1 MLKNIL
7 AIFILLLITS
17 LTCFSQQV
25 DWLATGGGTSND
37 GGAAISTDQNGN
49 NYTVGFVF
57 TGTTTNP
64 RFGTDTIS
72 KGKNN
77 AYDGFIVKHD
87 VRGNKKWVKSFGA
100 IGNDGLTGIK
110 TIGDTSIVVVGLY
123 RSSGVKLDT
132 ASLATPQSFSYNLV
146 VGLLDTAGNV
156 KWAKTAELGNIFWST
171 NNNFYTPTVDVN
183 SSGDIVIGGSYR
195 TSAKFDTTT
204 ISTNSNVIASF
215 VASYSIGGKFNW
227 VKNVSSPSTS
237 FGTRVTLDDN
247 GNIYCSGMYSIS
259 VTIDSKTVNTA
270 GSRDI
275 FLAKIDT
282 GGSLKW
288 LKSYGGTSLDEA
300 YGLAIDKFNNLYL
313 GGRFYNS
320 FKVGDSTLSTIS
332 GTSNI
337 IDCYIVRL
345 DTAGKYIWGKS
356 YGGYTGTWRNQ
367 DYCYGLEIDNRGNV
381 GITGQFGGD
390 KSIFGKDTV
399 SGSLGFRAVYV
410 SLVDSTGDFIW
421 TVRGTSGQSF
431 ANQANGISLDTSK
444 NIYCTGLAQ
453 PPLFF
458 GDKIFSL
465 ASGGGGNDAYIVKF
479 ADCSE
484 ATKAKIFSGT
494 PASACQGDSVKLWS
508 NNDPNLEYRWLRA
521 GFGLFLAT
529 DSTFKAFATDNY
541 SLAISDEGCLDTSSV
556 IKVTI
561 NKPIKPTITSFPTTC
576 VGDADFTL
584 TSATP
589 AGGIY
594 SGIGVKNDT
603 VFSPSTSGIG
613 SFNINYVYTDTNG
626 CKDST
631 NKNIGV
637 GGQSAFFTLIKN
649 SVCQNEATF
658 NLSGGNPTGGVYFGS
673 GVSLGQ
679 FNPASVAVGTYQLGY
694 AYTTFGCSDTAYQN
708 ITVNAAPTAGFSAV
722 PVQCASTFS
731 VNLSTYGTPGG
742 GSFFGT
748 GVIGSTFYPIISGAG
763 SFTIS
768 YITSG
773 SCKDTATRVIIV
785 DPVPVASLTAFSD
798 RCVDVGSFNLTGG
811 APAGGVY
818 LYNGSTAT
826 TFDPSAVGAGTYTIK
841 YAFSNTCGT
850 DTATRTIKVNS
861 LPTVTL
867 SALSAVCAGAP
878 AFSLSGGSPVGGT
891 YSGTGVNS
899 TTGIFTPSSATAGTY
914 TITYS
919 YTDGNSCSN
928 TATQNI
934 TVNAQPTVTLGNFT
948 AVCIDNGLV
957 ALTTGLP
964 TPGNYSG
971 TGVSGTN
978 FNPIAATAGTH
989 TITYKHTDG
998 NSCTDSV
1005 SKTIRVNALPSVSL
1019 GALSSVCVNAS
1030 AVALSGGSPTG
1041 GTYSGTGVNSTTGIF
1056 SPTTAGIGT
1065 HKITYTYGD
1074 ANGCTDTAS
1083 QMITVNGLPTVTL
1096 SALSAVCAG
1105 APAFSLSGGSPVGG
1119 TYSGIGV
1126 NSTTG
1131 IFTPSSATAGTYTI
1145 TYSYTDGNSCS
1156 NTATQNIT
1164 VNAQPTVTLG
1174 NFTAVCIDN
1183 GLVALT
1189 TGLPT
1194 PGNYSGTGVS
1204 GTNFNPIA
1212 ATAGTH
1218 TITYKHTDGNSC
1230 TDSVSKT
1237 IRVNALPSVSLGA
1250 LSSVCVNASAVAL
1263 SGGSPT
1269 GGTYS
1274 GTGVNS
1280 TTGIFSPTTA
1290 GIGTHKITYTYGD
1303 ANGCT
1308 DTASQMITVNGLPT
1322 VTLSALSAV
1331 CAGAPAFSLSGGS
1344 PVGGTYSGIGV
1355 NSTTGIFTP
1364 SSATAGTYTITYSY
1378 TDGNSCSNTA
1388 TQNIT
1393 VNAQPTVTLGNF
1405 TAVCANAPSFT
1416 LSGGLPLSGTYFGS
1430 GVSSGSF
1437 DPSAAGNGIKSI
1449 TYKFTD
1455 ANSCTD
1461 SASSNIVVDSVTT
1474 LTFPAL
1480 ANICG
1485 GSARK
1490 AINIATP
1497 IGGIYKGVG
1506 VVNDTLFNPVLSG
1519 TGTFTLRYVFT
1530 NSFGCSDSTNQTIG
1544 VDTIPIVSFT
1554 IQDSICVN
1562 NDSLNLLSTPAG
1574 GVFSGAGVV
1583 GSKFS
1588 PVGLNGRVGINYMYT
1603 GANGCFNSVAD
1614 TIRVD
1619 SVTAV
1624 AFAIPDSICFGS
1636 PAIPLNGTPMG
1647 GMYSLNGN
1655 SYTNTNYS
1663 GLMANSVD
1671 TIGYSYTNAFGC
1683 IDSTVEYVRVDSVTQ
1698 VTLSSFGSICE
1709 DDTINLT
1716 NGLPL
1721 GGVYSGLNV
1730 IGSQYVGDT
1739 SGTWRISYTYTN
1751 QFGCIDSVDSN
1762 ILVKSKPKLT
1772 LGSVGL
1778 ICENTSDFLLTA
1790 GSPIGGIY
1798 KGSGI
1803 VNDTTFSATLAGIGM
1818 HSITYTLQDTN
1829 ACTDSINFTLTVD
1842 TVPIVSLDSFAF
1854 ACRNQGLLNL
1864 TGGSP
1869 IGGVYYGTGII
1880 GSNQFDPSI
1889 GYGNYQVG
1897 YKFIDGKGCQ
1907 DSLMKPIIVDT
1918 LPQIVSAAVEDICQ
1932 NVGLL
1937 TLTKGNPATGN
1948 YEGLGIQS
1956 NGQFDPKSVSVGI
1969 DSLFYVLESRCGI
1982 DSLKVKFNV
1991 LAAPE
1996 VDLPPYGRICDA
2008 QEGLAL
2014 TQGKPAGGL
2023 YFVDGVESTIIT
2035 ARLGRANVDYV
2046 LTNASGCTDTASA
2059 SIEYYSNPEITVVGD
2074 KAICAGDSARFRVKE
2089 ELVTYIWNGDTA
2101 SSEYFLNPKDMI
2113 LGENL
2118 VKLKGIDSLGCAS
2131 EVMVRVNSSL
2141 CGFSVKAMPNPNDG
2155 NFALIIN
2162 TGTEQEVDIAVWNT
2176 HGQKISGFNTVLI
2189 AGKNEFLYNLLD
2201 SAPGM
2206 YILEILVGQDLIIEK
2221 FVIK

>member
-17 LTCFSQQV
+17 FTCFSQQV

-320 FKVGDSTLSTIS
+320 FKVGDSTLITIS

-561 NKPIKPTITSFPTTC
+561 NKPIKPTISSFPTTC

-1030 AVALSGGSPTG
+1030 AVTLSGGSPTG
-1041 GTYSGTGVNSTTGIF
+1041 GTYSGTGVNSTTGVF
-1056 SPTTAGIGT
+1056 NPTTAGIGT

-1119 TYSGIGV
+1119 TYSG
-1126 NSTTG
+1126 T
-1131 IFTPSSATAGTYTI
+1131 
-1145 TYSYTDGNSCS
+1145 
-1156 NTATQNIT
+1156 
-1164 VNAQPTVTLG
+1164 
-1174 NFTAVCIDN
+1174 
-1183 GLVALT
+1183 
-1189 TGLPT
+1189 
-1194 PGNYSGTGVS
+1194 
-1204 GTNFNPIA
+1204 
-1212 ATAGTH
+1212 
-1218 TITYKHTDGNSC
+1218 
-1230 TDSVSKT
+1230 
-1237 IRVNALPSVSLGA
+1237 
-1250 LSSVCVNASAVAL
+1250 
-1263 SGGSPT
+1263 
-1269 GGTYS
+1269 
-1274 GTGVNS
+1274 
-1280 TTGIFSPTTA
+1280 
-1290 GIGTHKITYTYGD
+1290 
-1303 ANGCT
+1303 
-1308 DTASQMITVNGLPT
+1308 
-1322 VTLSALSAV
+1322 
-1331 CAGAPAFSLSGGS
+1331 
-1344 PVGGTYSGIGV
+1344 GV

>member
-1 MLKNIL
+1 M
-7 AIFILLLITS
+7 
-17 LTCFSQQV
+17 
-25 DWLATGGGTSND
+25 
-37 GGAAISTDQNGN
+37 
-49 NYTVGFVF
+49 
-57 TGTTTNP
+57 
-64 RFGTDTIS
+64 
-72 KGKNN
+72 
-77 AYDGFIVKHD
+77 
-87 VRGNKKWVKSFGA
+87 
-100 IGNDGLTGIK
+100 
-110 TIGDTSIVVVGLY
+110 
-123 RSSGVKLDT
+123 
-132 ASLATPQSFSYNLV
+132 
-146 VGLLDTAGNV
+146 
-156 KWAKTAELGNIFWST
+156 
-171 NNNFYTPTVDVN
+171 
-183 SSGDIVIGGSYR
+183 
-195 TSAKFDTTT
+195 
-204 ISTNSNVIASF
+204 
-215 VASYSIGGKFNW
+215 
-227 VKNVSSPSTS
+227 
-237 FGTRVTLDDN
+237 
-247 GNIYCSGMYSIS
+247 
-259 VTIDSKTVNTA
+259 
-270 GSRDI
+270 
-275 FLAKIDT
+275 
-282 GGSLKW
+282 
-288 LKSYGGTSLDEA
+288 
-300 YGLAIDKFNNLYL
+300 
-313 GGRFYNS
+313 
-320 FKVGDSTLSTIS
+320 
-332 GTSNI
+332 
-337 IDCYIVRL
+337 
-345 DTAGKYIWGKS
+345 
-356 YGGYTGTWRNQ
+356 
-367 DYCYGLEIDNRGNV
+367 
-381 GITGQFGGD
+381 
-390 KSIFGKDTV
+390 
-399 SGSLGFRAVYV
+399 
-410 SLVDSTGDFIW
+410 
-421 TVRGTSGQSF
+421 
-431 ANQANGISLDTSK
+431 
-444 NIYCTGLAQ
+444 
-453 PPLFF
+453 
-458 GDKIFSL
+458 
-465 ASGGGGNDAYIVKF
+465 
-479 ADCSE
+479 
-484 ATKAKIFSGT
+484 
-494 PASACQGDSVKLWS
+494 
-508 NNDPNLEYRWLRA
+508 
-521 GFGLFLAT
+521 
-529 DSTFKAFATDNY
+529 
-541 SLAISDEGCLDTSSV
+541 
-556 IKVTI
+556 
-561 NKPIKPTITSFPTTC
+561 
-576 VGDADFTL
+576 
-584 TSATP
+584 
-589 AGGIY
+589 
-594 SGIGVKNDT
+594 
-603 VFSPSTSGIG
+603 
-613 SFNINYVYTDTNG
+613 
-626 CKDST
+626 
-631 NKNIGV
+631 
-637 GGQSAFFTLIKN
+637 
-649 SVCQNEATF
+649 
-658 NLSGGNPTGGVYFGS
+658 
-673 GVSLGQ
+673 
-679 FNPASVAVGTYQLGY
+679 
-694 AYTTFGCSDTAYQN
+694 
-708 ITVNAAPTAGFSAV
+708 ITVNG
-722 PVQCASTFS
+722 
-731 VNLSTYGTPGG
+731 
-742 GSFFGT
+742 
-748 GVIGSTFYPIISGAG
+748 
-763 SFTIS
+763 
-768 YITSG
+768 
-773 SCKDTATRVIIV
+773 
-785 DPVPVASLTAFSD
+785 
-798 RCVDVGSFNLTGG
+798 
-811 APAGGVY
+811 
-818 LYNGSTAT
+818 
-826 TFDPSAVGAGTYTIK
+826 
-841 YAFSNTCGT
+841 
-850 DTATRTIKVNS
+850 

-891 YSGTGVNS
+891 YNGTGVNSTTGIFTPSSATAGTYTITYSYTDGNSCSNTATQNITVNAQPTVTLGNFTAVCIDNGLVALTTGLPTPGNYSGTGVTGTNFNPIAATAGTHTITYKHTDGNSCTDSASKTIRVNALPSVSLGALSSVCVNASAVTLSGGSPTGGTYSGTGVNSTTGVFNPTTAGIGTHKITYTYGDANGCTDTASQMITVNGLPTVTLSALSAVCAGAPAFSLSGGSPVGGTYNGTGVNS

-998 NSCTDSV
+998 NSCTDSA

-1030 AVALSGGSPTG
+1030 AVTLSGGSPTG
-1041 GTYSGTGVNSTTGIF
+1041 GTYSGTGVNSTTGVF

-1119 TYSGIGV
+1119 TY
-1126 NSTTG
+1126 N
-1131 IFTPSSATAGTYTI
+1131 GT
-1145 TYSYTDGNSCS
+1145 
-1156 NTATQNIT
+1156 
-1164 VNAQPTVTLG
+1164 
-1174 NFTAVCIDN
+1174 
-1183 GLVALT
+1183 
-1189 TGLPT
+1189 
-1194 PGNYSGTGVS
+1194 
-1204 GTNFNPIA
+1204 
-1212 ATAGTH
+1212 
-1218 TITYKHTDGNSC
+1218 
-1230 TDSVSKT
+1230 
-1237 IRVNALPSVSLGA
+1237 
-1250 LSSVCVNASAVAL
+1250 
-1263 SGGSPT
+1263 
-1269 GGTYS
+1269 
-1274 GTGVNS
+1274 
-1280 TTGIFSPTTA
+1280 
-1290 GIGTHKITYTYGD
+1290 
-1303 ANGCT
+1303 
-1308 DTASQMITVNGLPT
+1308 
-1322 VTLSALSAV
+1322 
-1331 CAGAPAFSLSGGS
+1331 
-1344 PVGGTYSGIGV
+1344 GV

-1636 PAIPLNGTPMG
+1636 PAIPLNGSPMG

-1730 IGSQYVGDT
+1730 IGSQYIGDT

-2046 LTNASGCTDTASA
+2046 LTNA
-2059 SIEYYSNPEITVVGD
+2059 
-2074 KAICAGDSARFRVKE
+2074 
-2089 ELVTYIWNGDTA
+2089 
-2101 SSEYFLNPKDMI
+2101 
-2113 LGENL
+2113 LGL
-2118 VKLKGIDSLGCAS
+2118 Y
-2131 EVMVRVNSSL
+2131 RYSL
-2141 CGFSVKAMPNPNDG
+2141 C
-2155 NFALIIN
+2155 I
-2162 TGTEQEVDIAVWNT
+2162 
-2176 HGQKISGFNTVLI
+2176 HR
-2189 AGKNEFLYNLLD
+2189 
-2201 SAPGM
+2201 
-2206 YILEILVGQDLIIEK
+2206 ILFQPRDYSCRR
-2221 FVIK
+2221 

>member
-17 LTCFSQQV
+17 FTCFSQQV

-561 NKPIKPTITSFPTTC
+561 NKPIKPTLTSFPTTC

-891 YSGTGVNS
+891 YNGT
-899 TTGIFTPSSATAGTY
+899 
-914 TITYS
+914 
-919 YTDGNSCSN
+919 
-928 TATQNI
+928 
-934 TVNAQPTVTLGNFT
+934 
-948 AVCIDNGLV
+948 
-957 ALTTGLP
+957 
-964 TPGNYSG
+964 
-971 TGVSGTN
+971 
-978 FNPIAATAGTH
+978 
-989 TITYKHTDG
+989 
-998 NSCTDSV
+998 
-1005 SKTIRVNALPSVSL
+1005 
-1019 GALSSVCVNAS
+1019 
-1030 AVALSGGSPTG
+1030 
-1041 GTYSGTGVNSTTGIF
+1041 
-1056 SPTTAGIGT
+1056 
-1065 HKITYTYGD
+1065 
-1074 ANGCTDTAS
+1074 
-1083 QMITVNGLPTVTL
+1083 
-1096 SALSAVCAG
+1096 
-1105 APAFSLSGGSPVGG
+1105 
-1119 TYSGIGV
+1119 
-1126 NSTTG
+1126 
-1131 IFTPSSATAGTYTI
+1131 
-1145 TYSYTDGNSCS
+1145 
-1156 NTATQNIT
+1156 
-1164 VNAQPTVTLG
+1164 
-1174 NFTAVCIDN
+1174 
-1183 GLVALT
+1183 
-1189 TGLPT
+1189 
-1194 PGNYSGTGVS
+1194 
-1204 GTNFNPIA
+1204 
-1212 ATAGTH
+1212 
-1218 TITYKHTDGNSC
+1218 
-1230 TDSVSKT
+1230 
-1237 IRVNALPSVSLGA
+1237 
-1250 LSSVCVNASAVAL
+1250 
-1263 SGGSPT
+1263 
-1269 GGTYS
+1269 
-1274 GTGVNS
+1274 
-1280 TTGIFSPTTA
+1280 
-1290 GIGTHKITYTYGD
+1290 
-1303 ANGCT
+1303 
-1308 DTASQMITVNGLPT
+1308 
-1322 VTLSALSAV
+1322 
-1331 CAGAPAFSLSGGS
+1331 
-1344 PVGGTYSGIGV
+1344 GV

-1405 TAVCANAPSFT
+1405 TAVCANALSFT

-1730 IGSQYVGDT
+1730 IGSQYIGDT